1 MKKYI
6 MIAVAIFGLS
16 TAYAQKQ
23 VSADS
28 LKYYEDKVVMVCS
41 KVTDTFVTK
50 TPNKTTFLSFGSF
63 PAQLFTVVIYEEHL
77 KNFSYSPAA
86 FLKGKEVCVIG
97 DVVMYDSGP
106 EIIVE
111 REDQIRM
118 K

>member
-1 MKKYI
+1 
-6 MIAVAIFGLS
+6 MIAVAVFGIG

-23 VSADS
+23 VAADS
-28 LKYYEDKVVMVCS
+28 LKYYEGKVITVCS

-50 TPNKTTFLSFGSF
+50 SPNKTTFLNFGNF

-77 KNFSYSPAA
+77 KNFNYNPATH
-86 FLKGKEVCVIG
+86 LKGKEICIIG

-111 REDQIRM
+111 REDQITV